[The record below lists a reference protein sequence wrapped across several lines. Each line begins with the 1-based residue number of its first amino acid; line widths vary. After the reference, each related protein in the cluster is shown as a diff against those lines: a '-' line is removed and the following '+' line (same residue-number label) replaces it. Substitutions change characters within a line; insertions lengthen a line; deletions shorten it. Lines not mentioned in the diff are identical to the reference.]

1 MIKRVGDQLGSS
13 PQTQKNSARRIQDLS
28 PDRINRLPRDQ
39 ALQIANRPQSF
50 SVDSEEYILK
60 PTERYWW
67 LDSYCPV
74 EKIPRKK
81 ILGLLPAST
90 MQWLTRPVDKLL
102 QNGTFQPEKMAKLRA
117 REDLDLKDKDPQS
130 VLQYLYE
137 QGIENIKPVK
147 IKFKDRTQLSTAK
160 PQNHIKAI
168 YIQSPIETGKK
179 KVFVYCPGRSGGIG
193 YMSEVALHQAYLEG
207 DDILLL
213 SYRGYDTNMMGYQPS
228 QDSMADDIDA
238 AINVLILEKKYKP
251 EDINFTACSL
261 GVDALINALAL
272 RVKRLAVVDAKE
284 HWGKL
289 DLHCPFKDLGAIARE
304 RVKKTIP
311 LIGGLLQYPVWAAVR
326 DKPISHHDNLDF
338 VYPYVESMDF
348 LANIEGEQGTSDEL
362 IPRWHTEA
370 NYQRARALVNRS
382 KGIERDDRAVSLLHL
397 PDANHQEVSTAVE
410 GIGRLKR

>member
-1 MIKRVGDQLGSS
+1 MIKGVSEQQRLSLPTQTTRV
-13 PQTQKNSARRIQDLS
+13 KDL
-28 PDRINRLPRDQ
+28 DTLRLNRLPREFARQ
-39 ALQIANRPQSF
+39 FANRPKSF
-50 SVDSEEYILK
+50 SVDQQKCTLK

-67 LDSYCPV
+67 LDSYTPL
-74 EKIPRKK
+74 EKIPNTKF
-81 ILGLLPAST
+81 LGLLPAST
-90 MQWLTRPVDKLL
+90 MQWLTRPVDQIL
-102 QNGTFQPEKMAKLRA
+102 QNGTFQPEKMAQLRA
-117 REDLDLKDKDPQS
+117 RQDLALKDKDPQS
-130 VLQYLYE
+130 VLQHLHNLA
-137 QGIENIKPVK
+137 IENIKPIK
-147 IKFKDRTQLSTAK
+147 IKFKDRTQSSSA
-160 PQNHIKAI
+160 QARNNIKAI
-168 YIQSPIETGKK
+168 YIQSPIETENK

-193 YMSEVALHQAYLEG
+193 YLSDVALNQAYLEG

-238 AINVLILEKKYKP
+238 AINFLILEKKYKP

-289 DLHCPFKDLGAIARE
+289 DLRCPFKDLGAIARE

-326 DKPISHHDNLDF
+326 DKPISHHDTLDF

-370 NYQRARALVNRS
+370 NYHRARYLVNRS
-382 KGIERDDRAVSLLHL
+382 KGIKPDAGAVSLLHV
-397 PDANHQEVSTAVE
+397 PDANHGEVSTY
-410 GIGRLKR
+410 IRK